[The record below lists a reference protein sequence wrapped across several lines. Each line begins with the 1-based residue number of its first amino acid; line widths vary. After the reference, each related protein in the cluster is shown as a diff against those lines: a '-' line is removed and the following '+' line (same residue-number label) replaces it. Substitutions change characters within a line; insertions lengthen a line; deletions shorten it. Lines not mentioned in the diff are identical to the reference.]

1 MEKNSQ
7 NKYVIGITQGD
18 INGIG
23 YEIVFKALADA
34 EVYDNFTIVIYGSPK
49 IAAYHRKL
57 LNINNITVNN
67 ANSATELAP
76 NSINI
81 INVCD
86 ENTRVEIGSSSIQA
100 GECSVAAIN
109 RAQSDLKNGLID
121 MLVTLPVNGFNVFDA
136 GFRFAGISEALAQ
149 EFNCKNFIITFVGE
163 KLKVA
168 TVTSAMPIAK
178 ISENLT
184 SEKIL
189 WKIRTLDKA
198 LKDDFT
204 IRKPKIAVLGLNPF
218 ASDYNVFGIEEGERI
233 LPAIE
238 RANEEGITCFGPYSP
253 EGFFASGAY
262 SKFDAVLAMYYDQ
275 AMLSFRLIEGNK
287 GIFYTA
293 GLPVVCTSTVHGPAY
308 DIAGKDMADDTSF
321 KNALYT
327 AIDIYNARKILDGI
341 TPLKRQAELEAD
353 KKIC

>member
-1 MEKNSQ
+1 MEKNNQ

-23 YEIVFKALADA
+23 YEIAFKALS
-34 EVYDNFTIVIYGSPK
+34 EPLVYENHTIVIYGSPK

-67 ANSATELAP
+67 TNSAEELQQGAV
-76 NSINI
+76 NI

-86 ENTRVEIGSSSIQA
+86 ENTRVEIGTSTIQA

-121 MLVTLPVNGFNVFDA
+121 TLVTLPVNGFNTFDA
-136 GFRFAGISEALAQ
+136 GFRFAGISESLAQ
-149 EFNCKNFIITFVGE
+149 EFNCKNFVITFLGE
-163 KLKVA
+163 NCKIA
-168 TVTSAMPIAK
+168 SATSAMPIAK
-178 ISENLT
+178 VSENIT
-184 SEKIL
+184 TDKIL

-198 LKDDFT
+198 LKNDFT
-204 IRKPKIAVLGLNPF
+204 IRKPKIAVLGINPF
-218 ASDYNVFGIEEGERI
+218 ASDYGVFGIEEGERI

-238 RANEEGITCFGPYSP
+238 RANQEGITCFGPYSP
-253 EGFFASGAY
+253 EGFFASKAY
-262 SKFDAVLAMYYDQ
+262 EKFDAVLTMYYDQ

-287 GIFYTA
+287 GTIYTA
-293 GLPVVCTSTVHGPAY
+293 GLPVVCTSTIHGPAY
-308 DIAGKDMADDTSF
+308 DIAGQGVADDSSF
-321 KNALYT
+321 KNALYK
-327 AIDIYNARKILDGI
+327 AIDINNYRKILQDI
-341 TPLKRQAELEAD
+341 VPLKRQTELEAD